1 VEFAG
6 LTLPD
11 ALAGHPLKPEPIKPL
26 SHEPQLDDEIAG
38 QVRWLGLT
46 PLLLPQPD
54 QGVLVAAHD
63 DPGV

>member
-6 LTLPD
+6 L
-11 ALAGHPLKPEPIKPL
+11 ALANAMAGHPLKPEPIEPFGD
-26 SHEPQLDDEIAG
+26 EPQLDDQIAG
-38 QVRWLGLT
+38 QVRWLGVAA
-46 PLLLPQPD
+46 LLLPQSD